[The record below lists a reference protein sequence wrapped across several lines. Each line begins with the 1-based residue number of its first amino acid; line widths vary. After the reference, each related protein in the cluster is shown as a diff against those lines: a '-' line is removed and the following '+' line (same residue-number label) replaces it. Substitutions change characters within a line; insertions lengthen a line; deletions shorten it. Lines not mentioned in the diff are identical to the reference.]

1 VVLICLLFVFY
12 GLFQGIFRAV
22 GKALATDFVTEDVR
36 ASAVGW
42 YMTTVGISGLI
53 ASLIGGELWERIDPT
68 ATFWLGAA
76 SALLGSVALVLFVP
90 STRSEM
96 MRKVLGDDRNAS

>member
-1 VVLICLLFVFY
+1 
-12 GLFQGIFRAV
+12 
-22 GKALATDFVTEDVR
+22 
-36 ASAVGW
+36 
-42 YMTTVGISGLI
+42 MTTVGISGLI

-90 STRSEM
+90 STRSEII
-96 MRKVLGDDRNAS
+96 RQKLSKNRADPGPISG